1 MTPEIAVVAGAWGAL
16 AATPV
21 LAWSRRR
28 AVADRLER
36 RRPPADRRR
45 PHGWGPVGRVLGGL
59 RSRRQATRTA
69 ARLEAALPAAFDLLV
84 AAVGAGCAPIG
95 ATELAAT
102 WAPTP
107 VAEACRDVLIATE
120 LGASFPEA
128 LRELAAAAPVL
139 APMADVLLA
148 SSELGAPAA
157 GALAR
162 LADEARAQA
171 RRRAETRARVLP
183 VKLLFP
189 LVFLVLPA
197 FGLLTVAPALLSALS
212 RL

>member
-1 MTPEIAVVAGAWGAL
+1 MTPEIVVIAGAWGAL
-16 AATPV
+16 VASPIV
-21 LAWSRRR
+21 VWSRRR
-28 AVADRLER
+28 SVTDRLPV
-36 RRPPADRRR
+36 RPVRAGARPARS
-45 PHGWGPVGRVLGGL
+45 WGALGRVVGGL
-59 RSRRQATRTA
+59 RRRRAATRA
-69 ARLEAALPAAFDLLV
+69 EARLEAALPAAFDLLV

-102 WAPTP
+102 WAPPP
-107 VAEACRDVLIATE
+107 VAEACRGVLVATE
-120 LGASFPEA
+120 LGASFPDA
-128 LRELAAAAPVL
+128 LAELASTTPLL

-148 SSELGAPAA
+148 SAQLGAPAA
-157 GALAR
+157 GALVR
-162 LADEARAQA
+162 LADEARARA

-197 FGLLTVAPALLSALS
+197 FALLTVVPALLSALS